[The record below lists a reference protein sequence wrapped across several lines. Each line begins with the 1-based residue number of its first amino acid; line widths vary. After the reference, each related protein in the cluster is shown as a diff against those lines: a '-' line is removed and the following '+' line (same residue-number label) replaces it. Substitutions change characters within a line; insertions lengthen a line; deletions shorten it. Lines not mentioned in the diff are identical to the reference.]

1 MRNPNECF
9 EMRCGARKTLTMTE
23 QEYQAGVKLVSK
35 RLGVENAFDHPEF
48 VRDLQRLEPHMAVT
62 SRPRNPR
69 IHLGEQAIVPGT
81 GRMTR
86 FGRASFTKIYP
97 N

>member
-1 MRNPNECF
+1 V
-9 EMRCGARKTLTMTE
+9 LTMSE
-23 QEYQAGVKLVSK
+23 QEYQAGVKIGSE

-48 VRDLQRLEPHMAVT
+48 VRDIQRLDPHMAVR

-69 IHLGEQAIVPGT
+69 IQLSTHIEVPPK

-86 FGRASFTKIYP
+86 LGRATFSKVY
-97 N
+97 